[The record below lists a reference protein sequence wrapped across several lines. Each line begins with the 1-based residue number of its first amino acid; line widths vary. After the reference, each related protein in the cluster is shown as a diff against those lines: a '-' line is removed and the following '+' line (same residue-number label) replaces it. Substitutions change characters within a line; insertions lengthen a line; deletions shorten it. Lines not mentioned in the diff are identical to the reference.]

1 MASRLRQFAASK
13 TAPTSTDEN
22 DDGKSLHT
30 VLDEAQQTELVTL
43 ICKILDSMRETI
55 SLAFP
60 QSTARATSGAHRSE
74 RSDRATPSKTATPER
89 RSSSYPPDAVPS
101 GLNSQARL
109 RALRYFDEWRET
121 VLRRISEVLHQSEAG
136 SKKHEQ
142 TLPQANDDD
151 RQDVRLLQE
160 VYPPVESSLFALPRV
175 DRLLILHSLL
185 LLLLSLKHYS
195 AHSRVLLLRVASS
208 LRIPLQELNE
218 DERKTARGLLDVA
231 VTMSADE
238 EAKKRIEENKEARR
252 WKVGLATVAGAA
264 LIGITGGLAA
274 PLLAAGIG
282 TIMGGLGLGGTIAA
296 GYLGALASSG
306 VIVGGLFGAYGGRMT
321 GKMMDKYAREVED
334 FAFIPTRGV
343 FQEFLSEKDAAKE
356 DRRLRVTIGI
366 TGWAN
371 EEEDIVTPWRVIS
384 AESEVFALR
393 WEYEALLNLGNSMRA
408 LVTTA
413 AWTIARQ
420 QILSRTIFAGIMSA
434 VMLPYGLVK
443 LSRIAANPFSVAMSR
458 AQKAGEVLADAL
470 INKAQGERPVTLI
483 GYSLG
488 SRVMFCCLRSLAR
501 RRAYGL
507 IESAIF
513 MGSPVPSDEEDWR
526 IMRTVVSGRLVNIYS
541 ENDAVLALLYRATSM
556 QAGIAG
562 LERVEHVPGVE
573 NVDVSDLVSGHL
585 RYRNLI
591 GQILRRIKFTE
602 LDPAELRREE
612 AALQQQDRDITQ
624 QRERNERRRRER
636 MAQRPSQPK
645 DKDGEEDEEE
655 SQMIQLIDEEEQEV
669 QEEVK
674 QQTREK
680 MMQRHMKKLS
690 VSDGDR
696 P

>member
-1 MASRLRQFAASK
+1 M
-13 TAPTSTDEN
+13 
-22 DDGKSLHT
+22 
-30 VLDEAQQTELVTL
+30 
-43 ICKILDSMRETI
+43 
-55 SLAFP
+55 
-60 QSTARATSGAHRSE
+60 
-74 RSDRATPSKTATPER
+74 
-89 RSSSYPPDAVPS
+89 
-101 GLNSQARL
+101 
-109 RALRYFDEWRET
+109 
-121 VLRRISEVLHQSEAG
+121 LHQSEAG

-142 TLPQANDDD
+142 SSSPQSNDD
-151 RQDVRLLQE
+151 RQEDVRLLQE
-160 VYPPVESSLFALPRV
+160 VYPPVESSLFALPRA

-384 AESEVFALR
+384 PESEVFALR

-526 IMRTVVSGRLVNIYS
+526 VMRSVVSGRLVNVYS

-562 LERVEHVPGVE
+562 LERVERVPGVE

-612 AALQQQDRDITQ
+612 AALQQQDRDILQ

-645 DKDGEEDEEE
+645 SKEKDKDGEDDDEE
-655 SQMIQLIDEEEQEV
+655 SQMIQLIDEEEKEV

-690 VSDGDR
+690 VNDGGER
-696 P
+696 PS